1 MATQLY
7 DSESQA
13 IYPNTQADAVSVDVD
28 NKDINNVQSAIQDLY
43 QQVANKSGD
52 QAAVSNLTFEISYLV
67 SNISD
72 AEQIKNVDGKK
83 WSKTFQLPTTDKP
96 YAWKRTVIGYTGIV
110 EADKKSVYEIV
121 IADIAEISQSLYI
134 AMDNTKTPRIYY
146 PQTYTEDNT
155 PYDNLQASIKSIIKA
170 TIDKDSSMV
179 WSESPVSIS
188 ASAPYGYVATRI
200 RKNGTWTRFV
210 IGLNSKWSYDSKMIV
225 KYALTPSNSSPHVD
239 KTNQDPGD
247 KWKDQVTVT
256 GTGYLWMITAT
267 KVSANYA
274 LDDSGNIWSEP
285 QLISVIQNGI

>member
-13 IYPNTQADAVSVDVD
+13 IYPNTQADAVSVNID
-28 NKDINNVQSAIQDLY
+28 NKDINNVQLAIKDLY
-43 QQVANKSGD
+43 QQVANKNGD

-72 AEQIKNVDGKK
+72 AEQIKNVEEKEWRG
-83 WSKTFQLPTTDKP
+83 TFQLPNTNKP
-96 YAWKRTVIGYTGIV
+96 YAWKRTVIGYTGIA

-134 AMDNTKTPRIYY
+134 AMDNTKPPTIYY
-146 PQTYTEDNT
+146 PQKYTEDNT
-155 PYDNLQASIKSIIKA
+155 PYDNLQASITSIIEA
-170 TIDKDSSMV
+170 SINGDSSMK

-188 ASAPYGYVATRI
+188 ASTPYGYVATRI

-210 IGLNSKWSYDSKMIV
+210 IALNSKWSYDSKMIV
-225 KYALTPSNSSPHVD
+225 KYKYTKSSSSPD
-239 KTNQDPGD
+239 INRKEQNPGD
-247 KWKDQVTVT
+247 KWEDQVT
-256 GTGYLWMITAT
+256 GNGYLWMITAT
-267 KVSANYA
+267 KVSTNYA
-274 LDDSGNIWSEP
+274 KDDSDNIWSAP

>member
-72 AEQIKNVDGKK
+72 AEQIKNVDEKK
-83 WSKTFQLPTTDKP
+83 WSKTFQLPNANNP
-96 YAWKRTVIGYTGIV
+96 YAWKRTVIGYTGI
-110 EADKKSVYEIV
+110 ADADRKSVYEIV

-146 PQTYTEDNT
+146 PQAYREDNT
-155 PYDNLQASIKSIIKA
+155 PYDNLQAPIKYIIDETKKR
-170 TIDKDSSMV
+170 DNSMI

-200 RKNGTWTRFV
+200 RKNGTWTEFV
-210 IGLNSKWSYDSKMIV
+210 IGLNSKWSYDSKMVV
-225 KYALTPSNSSPHVD
+225 KYALTQSNLPPEID
-239 KTNQDPGD
+239 RTKDDPGD
-247 KWKDQVTVT
+247 KWKDQVT

-267 KVSANYA
+267 IVSTNYA
-274 LDDSGNIWSEP
+274 KDDNDNIWSAP
-285 QLISVIQNGI
+285 QLISVIQ

>member
-13 IYPNTQADAVSVDVD
+13 IYPNTQADAVSVNVD

-83 WSKTFQLPTTDKP
+83 WSRTFQLPNANNP
-96 YAWKRTVIGYTGIV
+96 YAWKRTIIGYTGIA

-121 IADIAEISQSLYI
+121 IADIAEINQSLYI
-134 AMDNTKTPRIYY
+134 AMDNTKTPTIYY
-146 PQTYTEDNT
+146 PQKYTEDNT
-155 PYDNLQASIKSIIKA
+155 PYDNLQASITRIIEASING
-170 TIDKDSSMV
+170 DSSMK

-188 ASAPYGYVATRI
+188 ASTPYGYVATRI

-210 IGLNSKWSYDSKMIV
+210 IALNSKWSYDSKMVV
-225 KYALTPSNSSPHVD
+225 KYTYTTSSSSPSID
-239 KTNQDPGD
+239 RTKDNPGD
-247 KWKDQVTVT
+247 IWEDQVT

-267 KVSANYA
+267 RVSTNYA
-274 LDDSGNIWSEP
+274 QDDSGNIWSDP
-285 QLISVIQNGI
+285 QLISVIQ

>member
-13 IYPNTQADAVSVDVD
+13 IYPNTQADAVSVNID

-43 QQVANKSGD
+43 QQVANKNGD

-67 SNISD
+67 SKISD
-72 AEQIKNVDGKK
+72 VEQIKNEDEKQ
-83 WSKTFQLPTTDKP
+83 WRRTFQLPNTNNP
-96 YAWKRTVIGYTGIV
+96 YAWKRTVIGYTGIA

-134 AMDNTKTPRIYY
+134 AVNTTKLPIIYY
-146 PQTYTEDNT
+146 PQIYREDNT
-155 PYDNLQASIKSIIKA
+155 SYDNLQASITSIIEETKN
-170 TIDKDSSMV
+170 KDSSMK

-200 RKNGTWTRFV
+200 RKNGTWTEFV
-210 IGLNSKWSYDSKMIV
+210 IGLNSKWSYDSKMVV
-225 KYALTPSNSSPHVD
+225 KYTYTDSSSSPNIKRKED
-239 KTNQDPGD
+239 NPGD
-247 KWKDQVTVT
+247 NWAYQVT

-267 KVSANYA
+267 RVSTNYA
-274 LDDSGNIWSEP
+274 KDDSENIWSAP
-285 QLISVIQNGI
+285 QLISVIQ

>member
-13 IYPNTQADAVSVDVD
+13 IYPNTQADAVSVNVD

-83 WSKTFQLPTTDKP
+83 WSGTFQLPTADKP
-96 YAWKRTVIGYTGIV
+96 YAWKRTIIGYTGI
-110 EADKKSVYEIV
+110 ADADRKSVYEIV
-121 IADIAEISQSLYI
+121 IADIAEINQSLYI
-134 AMDNTKTPRIYY
+134 AIDTTKPPRIYY
-146 PQTYTEDNT
+146 PQVYREDNT
-155 PYDNLQASIKSIIKA
+155 HYDNLQASIKSIIKA
-170 TIDKDSSMV
+170 TTDEDSSMV

-188 ASAPYGYVATRI
+188 ASTPYGYVATRI

-225 KYALTPSNSSPHVD
+225 KYALTQSNSSPEID
-239 KTNQDPGD
+239 SANQDPGGE
-247 KWKDQVTVT
+247 WSDQVT

-274 LDDSGNIWSEP
+274 LDDSGNIWSPP

>member
-13 IYPNTQADAVSVDVD
+13 IYPNTQADAVSVNID

-72 AEQIKNVDGKK
+72 AEQIKNEKQ
-83 WSKTFQLPTTDKP
+83 WSGTFQLPDSNKP
-96 YAWKRTVIGYTGIV
+96 YAWKRTILGYTGIA

-121 IADIAEISQSLYI
+121 TADIAEISQSLYI
-134 AMDNTKTPRIYY
+134 AMDNTKPPTIYY
-146 PQTYTEDNT
+146 PQAYREDNT
-155 PYDNLQASIKSIIKA
+155 HYDNLQASITSIIEETKK
-170 TIDKDSSMV
+170 KDSSMK

-200 RKNGTWTRFV
+200 RKNGTWTEFV
-210 IGLNSKWSYDSKMIV
+210 IGLNSKWSYDSKMVV
-225 KYALTPSNSSPHVD
+225 KYTYTESNSSPEID
-239 KTNQDPGD
+239 RTNQDPGGN
-247 KWKDQVTVT
+247 WSDQVT

-267 KVSANYA
+267 KVSTNYA
-274 LDDSGNIWSEP
+274 QDDSGYIWSAP

>member
-83 WSKTFQLPTTDKP
+83 WSKTFQLPTADKP
-96 YAWKRTVIGYTGIV
+96 YAWKHTVIGYTGI
-110 EADKKSVYEIV
+110 ADADRKSVYEIV

-134 AMDNTKTPRIYY
+134 AMDNTKTPTIYY
-146 PQTYTEDNT
+146 PQKYTEDNT
-155 PYDNLQASIKSIIKA
+155 PYDNLQASITSIIEA
-170 TIDKDSSMV
+170 SINGDSSMK

-188 ASAPYGYVATRI
+188 ASTPYGYVATRI

-210 IGLNSKWSYDSKMIV
+210 IGLNSKWSYDSRMIV
-225 KYALTPSNSSPHVD
+225 KYALTQSNSSPEID
-239 KTNQDPGD
+239 RTNQDPGGE
-247 KWKDQVTVT
+247 WSDQVT

-274 LDDSGNIWSEP
+274 LDDSGNIWSPP

>member
-83 WSKTFQLPTTDKP
+83 WSKTFQLPNANNP
-96 YAWKRTVIGYTGIV
+96 YAWKRTIIGYTGIA

-121 IADIAEISQSLYI
+121 TADIAEINQSLYI
-134 AMDNTKTPRIYY
+134 AIDTTKPPRIYY
-146 PQTYTEDNT
+146 PQVYREDNT
-155 PYDNLQASIKSIIKA
+155 HYDNLQASIKSIIDETKKR
-170 TIDKDSSMV
+170 DNSMI

-200 RKNGTWTRFV
+200 RKNGTWTEFV

-225 KYALTPSNSSPHVD
+225 KYTYTTSSSSPD
-239 KTNQDPGD
+239 IDRTNKDPGD
-247 KWKDQVTVT
+247 NWSDQVT

-267 KVSANYA
+267 KVSTNYA
-274 LDDSGNIWSEP
+274 KDDSDYIWSAP
-285 QLISVIQNGI
+285 QLISVIQ

>member
-13 IYPNTQADAVSVDVD
+13 IYPNTQADAVSVNID

-67 SNISD
+67 SKISD
-72 AEQIKNVDGKK
+72 VNQIKNLDEKQRGR
-83 WSKTFQLPTTDKP
+83 TFQLPNANNP
-96 YAWKRTVIGYTGIV
+96 YAWKRTIIGYTGIA

-134 AMDNTKTPRIYY
+134 AMNNQKPPTIYY
-146 PQTYTEDNT
+146 PQAYGEDNT
-155 PYDNLQASIKSIIKA
+155 PYNNLQASIKSIIKA
-170 TIDKDSSMV
+170 TTDKDSSMK

-200 RKNGTWTRFV
+200 RKNGTWTEFV
-210 IGLNSKWSYDSKMIV
+210 IALNSKWSYDSRMIV
-225 KYALTPSNSSPHVD
+225 KYTYTKSSLSPSINREQP
-239 KTNQDPGD
+239 DPGD
-247 KWKDQVTVT
+247 EWEDQVT
-256 GTGYLWMITAT
+256 GTGYLWMITAN
-267 KVSANYA
+267 KVSTGYA
-274 LDDSGNIWSEP
+274 KDDSGNIWSAP
-285 QLISVIQNGI
+285 QLISVTQ

>member
-13 IYPNTQADAVSVDVD
+13 IYPNTQADAVSVNID

-83 WSKTFQLPTTDKP
+83 WSRTFQLPNANNP
-96 YAWKRTVIGYTGIV
+96 YAWKRTIIGYTGIA

-121 IADIAEISQSLYI
+121 IADIAEINQSLYI

-155 PYDNLQASIKSIIKA
+155 PYNNLQASIKSIIKA
-170 TIDKDSSMV
+170 TTDKDSSMV

-200 RKNGTWTRFV
+200 RKNGTWTEFV
-210 IGLNSKWSYDSKMIV
+210 IGLNSKWSYDSRMIV
-225 KYALTPSNSSPHVD
+225 KYALTQSNSSPEID
-239 KTNQDPGD
+239 RTNKDLGD
-247 KWKDQVTVT
+247 NWSDQVT
-256 GTGYLWMITAT
+256 GTGYIWMITAT
-267 KVSANYA
+267 KVSTNYA
-274 LDDSGNIWSEP
+274 KDDSGYIWSAP
-285 QLISVIQNGI
+285 QLISVIQ

>member
-67 SNISD
+67 SKISD
-72 AEQIKNVDGKK
+72 TEQIKNVDGKK
-83 WSKTFQLPTTDKP
+83 WSKTFQLPTADKP
-96 YAWKRTVIGYTGIV
+96 YAWKRTVIGYTGIAN
-110 EADKKSVYEIV
+110 ADRKSVYEIV
-121 IADIAEISQSLYI
+121 TADIAEINQSLYI
-134 AMDNTKTPRIYY
+134 AIDTTKPPRIYY
-146 PQTYTEDNT
+146 PQVYREDNT
-155 PYDNLQASIKSIIKA
+155 HYDNLQASIKSIIEESKNN
-170 TIDKDSSMV
+170 KDNPMV

-188 ASAPYGYVATRI
+188 ASTPYGYVATRI

-210 IGLNSKWSYDSKMIV
+210 IGLNSKWSYDSRMIV

-239 KTNQDPGD
+239 KTNQDPGGEWSD
-247 KWKDQVTVT
+247 RVT

>member
-13 IYPNTQADAVSVDVD
+13 IYPNTQADAVSVNID

-43 QQVANKSGD
+43 QQVANKNGD

-72 AEQIKNVDGKK
+72 VNQIKNEKQ
-83 WSKTFQLPTTDKP
+83 WSGTFQLPDSNKP
-96 YAWKRTVIGYTGIV
+96 YAWKRTIIGYTGIE
-110 EADKKSVYEIV
+110 EADRKSVYEIV
-121 IADIAEISQSLYI
+121 IADIAEINQSLYI
-134 AMDNTKTPRIYY
+134 AIDNTKTPRIYY
-146 PQTYTEDNT
+146 PQAYREDNT
-155 PYDNLQASIKSIIKA
+155 HYDNLQASIKSIIAETKK
-170 TIDKDSSMV
+170 KDSSMI

-200 RKNGTWTRFV
+200 RKNGTWTEFA

-225 KYALTPSNSSPHVD
+225 KYTYTTSSSSPSINR
-239 KTNQDPGD
+239 KQDNPGNN
-247 KWKDQVTVT
+247 WADQVT

-267 KVSANYA
+267 RVSTNYA
-274 LDDSGNIWSEP
+274 KDDSENIWSAP
-285 QLISVIQNGI
+285 QLISVTQ

>member
-13 IYPNTQADAVSVDVD
+13 IYPNTQADAVSVNVD

-83 WSKTFQLPTTDKP
+83 WSGTFQLPNANNP
-96 YAWKRTVIGYTGIV
+96 YAWKRTIIGYTGI
-110 EADKKSVYEIV
+110 ADADRKSVYEIV

-134 AMDNTKTPRIYY
+134 AMNNQKPPTIYY
-146 PQTYTEDNT
+146 PQAYGEDNT
-155 PYDNLQASIKSIIKA
+155 PHNNLQASITSIIKA
-170 TIDKDSSMV
+170 TTDKDSSMV
-179 WSESPVSIS
+179 WRESPVSIS

-200 RKNGTWTRFV
+200 RKNGTWTEFV
-210 IGLNSKWSYDSKMIV
+210 IALNSKWSYDSKMVV
-225 KYALTPSNSSPHVD
+225 KYTYTESSSSPSINR
-239 KTNQDPGD
+239 KEPNPGNN
-247 KWKDQVTVT
+247 WADQVTD
-256 GTGYLWMITAT
+256 TGYLWMITAN
-267 KVSANYA
+267 KVSTGYA
-274 LDDSGNIWSEP
+274 KDDQDNIWSAP
-285 QLISVIQNGI
+285 QLISVTQ

>member
-13 IYPNTQADAVSVDVD
+13 IYPNTQADAVSVNVD

-83 WSKTFQLPTTDKP
+83 WGRTFQLPTADKP
-96 YAWKRTVIGYTGIV
+96 YAWKRTVIGYTGI
-110 EADKKSVYEIV
+110 ADADRKSVYEIV
-121 IADIAEISQSLYI
+121 TADIAEINQSLYI

-146 PQTYTEDNT
+146 PQAYGEDNT
-155 PYDNLQASIKSIIKA
+155 PYNNLQASIKSIIKA

-179 WSESPVSIS
+179 WGESPVSIS

-200 RKNGTWTRFV
+200 RKNGTWTEFV
-210 IGLNSKWSYDSKMIV
+210 IGLNSKWSYDSRMIV
-225 KYALTPSNSSPHVD
+225 KYALTPSNSSPHVNS
-239 KTNQDPGD
+239 TENDPGD
-247 KWKDQVTVT
+247 KWKNQVT
-256 GTGYLWMITAT
+256 GKGYLWMITAT
-267 KVSANYA
+267 KVSTNYA
-274 LDDSGNIWSEP
+274 KDDLGNIWSDP
-285 QLISVIQNGI
+285 QLISVTQ

>member
-13 IYPNTQADAVSVDVD
+13 IYPNTQADAVSVNID

-72 AEQIKNVDGKK
+72 AEQIKNEKQ
-83 WSKTFQLPTTDKP
+83 WSGTFQLPDSNKP
-96 YAWKRTVIGYTGIV
+96 YAWKRTILGYTGIA

-121 IADIAEISQSLYI
+121 TADIAEISQSLYI
-134 AMDNTKTPRIYY
+134 AMDNTKPPTIYY
-146 PQTYTEDNT
+146 PQAYREDNT
-155 PYDNLQASIKSIIKA
+155 HYDNLQASITSIIEETKK
-170 TIDKDSSMV
+170 KDSSMK

-200 RKNGTWTRFV
+200 RKNGTWTEFV
-210 IGLNSKWSYDSKMIV
+210 IGLNSKWSYDSKMVV
-225 KYALTPSNSSPHVD
+225 KYTYTESNSSPEID
-239 KTNQDPGD
+239 RTNQDPGGN
-247 KWKDQVTVT
+247 WSDQVT

-267 KVSANYA
+267 KVSTNYA
-274 LDDSGNIWSEP
+274 QDDSGYIWSAP
-285 QLISVIQNGI
+285 QLISVIQ

>member
-13 IYPNTQADAVSVDVD
+13 IYPNTQADAVSVNVD

-72 AEQIKNVDGKK
+72 AEQIKNEKK
-83 WSKTFQLPTTDKP
+83 WSRTFQLPNANNP
-96 YAWKRTVIGYTGIV
+96 YAWKRTIIGYTGIA

-134 AMDNTKTPRIYY
+134 AMDNTKTPTIYY
-146 PQTYTEDNT
+146 PQAYGEDNT
-155 PYDNLQASIKSIIKA
+155 PYNNLQASITSIIKA
-170 TIDKDSSMV
+170 TTDKDSSMV
-179 WSESPVSIS
+179 WSVSPVSIS

-200 RKNGTWTRFV
+200 RKNGTWTEFV
-210 IGLNSKWSYDSKMIV
+210 IALNSKWSYDSKMVV
-225 KYALTPSNSSPHVD
+225 KYTYTESNSSPSID
-239 KTNQDPGD
+239 REEQDPGD
-247 KWKDQVTVT
+247 IWKDQVT

-267 KVSANYA
+267 RVSTNYA
-274 LDDSGNIWSEP
+274 KDDQDNIWSAP
-285 QLISVIQNGI
+285 QLISVTQ

>member
-13 IYPNTQADAVSVDVD
+13 IYPNTQADAVSVNID

-72 AEQIKNVDGKK
+72 VNQIKNVDGKK
-83 WSKTFQLPTTDKP
+83 WSKTFQLPDSNKP
-96 YAWKRTVIGYTGIV
+96 YAWKRTIIGYTGIA

-121 IADIAEISQSLYI
+121 IADIAEINQSLYI
-134 AMDNTKTPRIYY
+134 AIDNTKTPRIYY
-146 PQTYTEDNT
+146 PQAYREDNT
-155 PYDNLQASIKSIIKA
+155 SYDNLQASITSIIAETKK
-170 TIDKDSSMV
+170 KDSSMI

-188 ASAPYGYVATRI
+188 ASTPYGYVATRI
-200 RKNGTWTRFV
+200 RKNGTWTEFA

-225 KYALTPSNSSPHVD
+225 KYTYTTSSSSPYINR
-239 KTNQDPGD
+239 KQDNPGNN
-247 KWKDQVTVT
+247 WADQVT

-267 KVSANYA
+267 RVSTNYA
-274 LDDSGNIWSEP
+274 KDDSENIWSAP
-285 QLISVIQNGI
+285 QLISVTQ

>member
-13 IYPNTQADAVSVDVD
+13 IYPNTQADAVSVNIDS
-28 NKDINNVQSAIQDLY
+28 KDINNVQSAIQDLY

-83 WSKTFQLPTTDKP
+83 WSGTFQLPTADKP
-96 YAWKRTVIGYTGIV
+96 YAWKRTVIGYTGIAN
-110 EADKKSVYEIV
+110 ADKKSVYEIV

-134 AMDNTKTPRIYY
+134 AMNNQKSPTIYY
-146 PQTYTEDNT
+146 PQTYGEDNT
-155 PYDNLQASIKSIIKA
+155 PYNNLQASIKSIIKA
-170 TIDKDSSMV
+170 TTDKDSSMV

-200 RKNGTWTRFV
+200 RKNGTWTEFV
-210 IGLNSKWSYDSKMIV
+210 IALNSKWSYDSRMIV
-225 KYALTPSNSSPHVD
+225 KYTYTGSSLSPSINR
-239 KTNQDPGD
+239 KEQNPGNN
-247 KWKDQVTVT
+247 WEDQVTD
-256 GTGYLWMITAT
+256 TGYLWMITAN
-267 KVSANYA
+267 KVSTGYA
-274 LDDSGNIWSEP
+274 KDDQDNIWSAP
-285 QLISVIQNGI
+285 QLISVTQ